1 MTLPV
6 ADKLD
11 ILELLARADSAA
23 SERDANGY
31 VSCFTED
38 VVLDGDMGEH
48 RSKEALRQ
56 SVGPIWQKEGAASVH
71 LTLNAMIE
79 PMIDES
85 DRAVARSMLVIL
97 SVGPAISVYNV
108 SSIVQYLIKTNGVW
122 LIERRSVH
130 SIPQVSR

>member
-38 VVLDGDMGEH
+38 VVLNSDMGEH
-48 RSKEALRQ
+48 RSKGGLASIGRSHLA
-56 SVGPIWQKEGAASVH
+56 EG
-71 LTLNAMIE
+71 
-79 PMIDES
+79 
-85 DRAVARSMLVIL
+85 RSGKRP
-97 SVGPAISVYNV
+97 SYA
-108 SSIVQYLIKTNGVW
+108 
-122 LIERRSVH
+122 ERH
-130 SIPQVSR
+130 D